1 MYSNQ
6 NSSIPF
12 KSYFDSLV
20 AAKVKISDKFKIR
33 NFIINSIDFCKIIVS
48 CSHTDSIVFMNVN
61 FDDIS
66 HGLVINTIQPFSI
79 KRLKFHNCEN
89 LGRDDI
95 LSIIEAISKVAN
107 LVGCLE
113 MIELFY
119 NDLESHSETID
130 KFIKTKFKTGV
141 KVMYKE
147 YHEHEDGRDEED
159 DEGDQAEVESQEDE
173 SDPDEQDEDESD
185 ADEEDEDDSQ
195 ENEGGQEGRKDDDF
209 SDFIVIE

>member
-1 MYSNQ
+1 MYSSQ

-20 AAKVKISDKFKIR
+20 AAKVKISDKFEIR

-147 YHEHEDGRDEED
+147 YHEDEDERDEDE

>member
-1 MYSNQ
+1 MYSSQ

-20 AAKVKISDKFKIR
+20 AAKVKISDKFEIR

-147 YHEHEDGRDEED
+147 YHEDERDEDE

>member
-1 MYSNQ
+1 
-6 NSSIPF
+6 
-12 KSYFDSLV
+12 
-20 AAKVKISDKFKIR
+20 
-33 NFIINSIDFCKIIVS
+33 
-48 CSHTDSIVFMNVN
+48 MNVN

-147 YHEHEDGRDEED
+147 YHEDEDERDEDE

>member
-1 MYSNQ
+1 MYSSQ

-20 AAKVKISDKFKIR
+20 AAKVKISDKFEIR

-147 YHEHEDGRDEED
+147 YHEDE

-173 SDPDEQDEDESD
+173 SDSDEQDEDESD
-185 ADEEDEDDSQ
+185 ADEEDSQ